1 MARLPGSVQGVVVQI
16 TIEASLT
23 AVMMAAAD
31 ESLDDKSSACATG
44 NFTHTVSLV

>member
-16 TIEASLT
+16 TTLAVAST
-23 AVMMAAAD
+23 PNAGDV
-31 ESLDDKSSACATG
+31 TG